1 MHQWVQSYS
10 ALGNSIYLTLLAAL
24 LPIIFFFAA
33 LTVLRMKGHVAGAI
47 TLILSIIVAV
57 AAYKMPV
64 ALALSSAL
72 YGFFYGLWP
81 IAWIIITA
89 VFLYNLTVK
98 SGQFDIIRS
107 SILSITK
114 DQRLQLLLIGFCFGS
129 FLEGAAGFG
138 APVAISAAL
147 LVGLGFKPL
156 YAAGLCLIADTAPVA
171 FGALGIPILVGGQVS
186 GIDPFHIGQ
195 LAGRQLPMMSV
206 VIPFYLIFIMDGMR
220 GIRQTWPAL
229 LVSGISFA
237 VTQFITANFIGPE
250 LPDVTSALVSMVCL
264 ALFLRFWQPKQIFTF
279 SGMQQPEKQR
289 GTSEY
294 CAKQIALAWSP
305 FIILTVCVAVWTIKP
320 LQEWF
325 NSFSLIK
332 IQWPWLD
339 NLVIKTAPIVTEN
352 TPIAAE
358 FKLNLLGAVGT
369 SILLAAIISILLL
382 KIKPRL
388 AVDTF
393 KHTLYDLRYP
403 VLSIGLVLAF
413 AYVVNY
419 SGLSSTLALALA
431 DTGKAFPFFS
441 PFLGWVGVFLTG
453 SDTSANALFGALQ
466 ANTAMQVGMDPVL
479 AVAVN
484 SVGGVTGKMISPQSI
499 AIACAAVGLAGKE
512 SDLFRFTVRHS
523 LLFCVIAGIFTV
535 VQTYLLPWTLILF

>member
-1 MHQWVQSYS
+1 MHTWVQSYS

-24 LPIIFFFAA
+24 LPIIFFFVA
-33 LTVLRMKGHVAGAI
+33 LTVLRMKGHIAGAI
-47 TLILSIIVAV
+47 TLILAIIVAV
-57 AAYKMPV
+57 TAYKMPLT
-64 ALALSSAL
+64 LALSSAL

-98 SGQFDIIRS
+98 SGQFDIIRA
-107 SILSITK
+107 SILSITE

-186 GIDPFHIGQ
+186 GLDPFHIGQ
-195 LAGRQLPMMSV
+195 LAGRQLPMMSI

-229 LVSGISFA
+229 LVSGVSFA
-237 VTQFITANFIGPE
+237 TTQFITANFIGPE
-250 LPDVTSALVSMVCL
+250 LPDVTSALVSLVCL
-264 ALFLRFWQPKQIFTF
+264 ALFLQKWQPKQIFTF
-279 SGMQQPEKQR
+279 GGMQQPSKQ
-289 GTSEY
+289 SKPKEY
-294 CAKQIALAWSP
+294 NIRQIAQAWSP
-305 FIILTVCVAVWTIKP
+305 FVILTICVAVWTIKP
-320 LQEWF
+320 LQAWF

-332 IQWPWLD
+332 IHWPMLD
-339 NLVIKTAPIVTEN
+339 NLVIKTTPIVAEN

-358 FKLNLLGAVGT
+358 FKLNLIGAVGT
-369 SILLAAIISILLL
+369 SILLAAIISVLIL

-403 VLSIGLVLAF
+403 ILSIGLVLAF

-479 AVAVN
+479 AVAAN

-523 LLFCVIAGIFTV
+523 LFFCVIAGLFTF
-535 VQTYLLPWTLILF
+535 VQTYLFPWTLTLF

>member
-57 AAYKMPV
+57 VAYKMPV

-229 LVSGISFA
+229 LVSGVSFA
-237 VTQFITANFIGPE
+237 ATQFITANFVGPE

-264 ALFLRFWQPKQIFTF
+264 ALFLRVWQPKQIFTF

-289 GTSEY
+289 STSEY

-305 FIILTVCVAVWTIKP
+305 FIILTICVAVWTIKP

-523 LLFCVIAGIFTV
+523 LLFCVIAGLFTV

>member
-57 AAYKMPV
+57 VAYKMPV

-229 LVSGISFA
+229 LVSGVSFA
-237 VTQFITANFIGPE
+237 ATQFITANFVGPE

-264 ALFLRFWQPKQIFTF
+264 ALFLRVWQPKQIFTF

-523 LLFCVIAGIFTV
+523 LLFCVIAGLFTV